1 MARSRSDLRYYER
14 RAEVELEQAQAAGHP
29 NAVRAHYHLAGH
41 YLDLIHGET
50 EPRPIN
56 EEV

>member
-14 RAEVELEQAQAAGHP
+14 RAEVELEQAQAADHP

-50 EPRPIN
+50 EPKTIS